1 MCEYIWWIL
10 LWMWTWSYEKWFS
23 LYWYFP
29 LFFLFFYFWF
39 ILLIFTFLFFVFNK
53 KVDINESHKKID
65 INECL
70 TNYNNDNSNNN
81 GGSLKFFC
89 EMRQGWMG
97 LWQKGDK
104 LRKRDVARMRAR
116 TSRLWNSCFKLFCN
130 LSQGLLKRR
139 FKIDKILVKENLD
152 YDVITLSACYWS
164 SF

>member
-1 MCEYIWWIL
+1 MRNGSLCIGIFYFFLLLLFIWFWIL
-10 LWMWTWSYEKWFS
+10 L
-23 LYWYFP
+23 
-29 LFFLFFYFWF
+29 LFKTKNNKM
-39 ILLIFTFLFFVFNK
+39 ILMNLT
-53 KVDINESHKKID
+53 KKID